1 MANNVFWAALCLF
14 GITSLS
20 YWTIFSPRSECS
32 VTRWL
37 IAAFLPILIAVR
49 GMRRNSLDFSGG
61 MLSIA
66 MGFLLTIANAA
77 YCVSIIVFYL
87 SSSRLTKWKSEEKRK
102 IEVDFKE
109 GRCDKM

>member
-1 MANNVFWAALCLF
+1 MASNVFWAAVCVC
-14 GITSLS
+14 GVASLS
-20 YWTIFSPRSECS
+20 YWAMFSPRSECS

-37 IAAFLPILIAVR
+37 IAAVLPILIAVR

-77 YCVSIIVFYL
+77 FCVALIVFYV

-102 IEVDFKE
+102 IEEDFKE
-109 GRCDKM
+109 GW